1 MSGCWDEAGCVGQ
14 RQEINWREVLGVV
27 LWSAAAAAGPGQA
40 LSDRGEN
47 LVIFL

>member
-1 MSGCWDEAGCVGQ
+1 MSGCWDEAGCAGQ

>member
-1 MSGCWDEAGCVGQ
+1 MSGCWDEAGCAGQ

-27 LWSAAAAAGPGQA
+27 LRSAAAAGPGQA
-40 LSDRGEN
+40 LSDRGGN

>member
-27 LWSAAAAAGPGQA
+27 LWSAAAAGPGQA